1 MSITPNHAH
10 EARAVEASKL
20 VRFRFVGRIVR
31 VEPAD
36 PDVVVEVGTFL
47 LKRSVRGV
55 TRDLMIAE
63 QHGRQPFKYCI
74 AMARASGT

>member
-1 MSITPNHAH
+1 
-10 EARAVEASKL
+10 L